1 MQASLGA
8 RDARDKHACA
18 STNLATVSQVS
29 SPSPLG
35 EKAAIARLSTIR
47 HIAGIISIV
56 AGVLIF
62 AALVTQITDQISVG
76 RFEPTEYFAFFTIQ
90 TAMIN
95 IVVLLAGGVMALHL
109 ERDTRL
115 YTAIRASIFSYA
127 IVTGVVYNL
136 LLRDVPNDDGY
147 VGPVWP
153 NESLH
158 VWIPIYIALDWLLT
172 PGRVRIAWST
182 LWLAVSY
189 PLIWVGVTMVR
200 GALTGWYPYPF
211 LEPDGP
217 NGIVGVVAYVVGI
230 AAFIV
235 VLAAL
240 AVVINRVHT
249 RGVRGVGHGRRNT
262 GEIPVVRSDFR

>member
-1 MQASLGA
+1 MTA
-8 RDARDKHACA
+8 
-18 STNLATVSQVS
+18 
-29 SPSPLG
+29 PSPLG
-35 EKAAIARLSTIR
+35 EKAAAARLSTLR
-47 HIAGIISIV
+47 HIAGIISII
-56 AGVLIF
+56 AGLIVL
-62 AALVTQITDQISVG
+62 AALITQITDQISVG
-76 RFEPTEYFAFFTIQ
+76 RFKPTQYFSYFTIQ

-95 IVVLLAGGVMALHL
+95 IVVLIVGGFMALRN

-115 YTAIRASIFSYA
+115 YTAIRASVFSYA
-127 IVTGVVYNL
+127 LVTAVVYNL
-136 LLRDVPNDDGY
+136 LLRDIPNDDGY

-200 GALTGWYPYPF
+200 GSITGWYPYPF

-217 NGIVGVVAYVVGI
+217 NGVTGVVIYVVAI
-230 AAFIV
+230 AAFII
-235 VLAAL
+235 VLAAI
-240 AVVINRVHT
+240 AVLINRVHT
-249 RGVRGVGHGRRNT
+249 RGVRGVGHGRRRT
-262 GEIPVVRSDFR
+262 GPIPVVRADLR

>member
-1 MQASLGA
+1 MSLP
-8 RDARDKHACA
+8 
-18 STNLATVSQVS
+18 S
-29 SPSPLG
+29 SLG
-35 EKAAIARLSTIR
+35 EKAASARLSTLR
-47 HIAGIISIV
+47 HIAGIVSIV
-56 AGVLIF
+56 AGFVVF
-62 AALVTQITDQISVG
+62 FALVTQITDQISVG
-76 RFEPTEYFAFFTIQ
+76 RFEPTQYFAFFTIQ

-95 IVVLLAGGVMALHL
+95 IVVMIAGGIMAFRL

-127 IVTGVVYNL
+127 LVTALVYNV

-189 PLIWVGVTMVR
+189 PLIWVGVTLLR
-200 GALTGWYPYPF
+200 GSVTGWYPYPF

-217 NGIVGVVAYVVGI
+217 HGVAGVVVYVVGI
-230 AAFIV
+230 ALFIIG
-235 VLAAL
+235 LAAF

-262 GEIPVVRSDFR
+262 GPIAVVRADLR

>member
-1 MQASLGA
+1 MSA
-8 RDARDKHACA
+8 
-18 STNLATVSQVS
+18 
-29 SPSPLG
+29 PSPLG
-35 EKAAIARLSTIR
+35 EKAAAARLSTLR
-47 HIAGIISIV
+47 HIAGTISIV
-56 AGVLIF
+56 AGLLVL
-62 AALVTQITDQISVG
+62 AALITQITDQIAVG
-76 RFEPTEYFAFFTIQ
+76 RFQPTEYFAYFTIQ

-95 IVVLLAGGVMALHL
+95 IVVLLAGGVLALR
-109 ERDTRL
+109 EQRDTQL

-127 IVTGVVYNL
+127 LVTAVVYNL
-136 LLRDVPNDDGY
+136 LLRDIPNDDGY

-189 PLIWVGVTMVR
+189 PLIWVGATMLR
-200 GALTGWYPYPF
+200 GAATGWYPYPF
-211 LEPDGP
+211 LEPEGP
-217 NGIVGVVAYVVGI
+217 IGVLGVVTYVVAI
-230 AAFIV
+230 ALFII

-249 RGVRGVGHGRRNT
+249 RGVRGVGHGRRKT
-262 GEIPVVRSDFR
+262 GPIPVVPADLR

>member
-1 MQASLGA
+1 VTA
-8 RDARDKHACA
+8 
-18 STNLATVSQVS
+18 
-29 SPSPLG
+29 PSPLG
-35 EKAAIARLSTIR
+35 EKAAAARLSTLR

-56 AGVLIF
+56 AGLIIL
-62 AALVTQITDQISVG
+62 AALITQITDQISVG

-95 IVVLLAGGVMALHL
+95 IVVLIAGGIMALRL
-109 ERDTRL
+109 DRDTRL
-115 YTAIRASIFSYA
+115 YTAIRASVFSYA

-172 PGRVRIAWST
+172 PGRVRIGWKT

-189 PLIWVGVTMVR
+189 PLIWVGVTMLR
-200 GALTGWYPYPF
+200 GEFTGWYPYPF

-217 NGIVGVVAYVVGI
+217 NGVMGVVTYVVGI
-230 AAFIV
+230 AAFII

-262 GEIPVVRSDFR
+262 GEIPVVRADLR

>member
-1 MQASLGA
+1 M
-8 RDARDKHACA
+8 
-18 STNLATVSQVS
+18 TVS
-29 SPSPLG
+29 SPLG
-35 EKAAIARLSTIR
+35 EKAASARLSTLR

-56 AGVLIF
+56 AGLVVL
-62 AALVTQITDQISVG
+62 AALITQISDELAAN
-76 RFEPTEYFAFFTIQ
+76 RFTPTEYFAYFTIQ

-95 IVVLLAGGVMALHL
+95 IVVMIAGGIMALGL

-136 LLRDVPNDDGY
+136 LLRDIPNDDGY
-147 VGPVWP
+147 MAPVWP
-153 NESLH
+153 NEALH

-172 PGRVRIAWST
+172 PGRVRIAWTT

-189 PLIWVGVTMVR
+189 PLIWVGVTLLR
-200 GALTGWYPYPF
+200 GGMTGWYPYPF

-217 NGIVGVVAYVVGI
+217 SGVMGVVTYVVGI
-230 AAFIV
+230 AGFIV

-240 AVVINRVHT
+240 AVVINRVQT
-249 RGVRGVGHGRRNT
+249 RGVRGVSQGRRNT
-262 GEIPVVRSDFR
+262 EPIPVVRADLR

>member
-1 MQASLGA
+1 MLCKIHASE
-8 RDARDKHACA
+8 C
-18 STNLATVSQVS
+18 TFLANVNRVTET
-29 SPSPLG
+29 SPLG
-35 EKAAIARLSTIR
+35 EKAATARLATLR

-56 AGVLIF
+56 AGLIVL
-62 AALVTQITDQISVG
+62 AALITQITDQISVG
-76 RFEPTEYFAFFTIQ
+76 RFKPEQYFAYFTIQ

-95 IVVLLAGGVMALHL
+95 IVVLITGGIMALRL

-115 YTAIRASIFSYA
+115 YTAIRASVFSYA
-127 IVTGVVYNL
+127 LVTAVVYNV
-136 LLRDVPNDDGY
+136 LLRDIPNADGY

-172 PGRVRIAWST
+172 PGRVRIAWSA

-189 PLIWVGVTMVR
+189 PLIWVGITMLR
-200 GALTGWYPYPF
+200 GANTGWYPYPF

-217 NGIVGVVAYVVGI
+217 NGIVGVVTYVVGI

-235 VLAAL
+235 VLAAVAIL
-240 AVVINRVHT
+240 INRVQT
-249 RGVRGVGHGRRNT
+249 RGVRGVSHGRRKT
-262 GEIPVVRSDFR
+262 GPIPVVRADLR

>member
-1 MQASLGA
+1 MLRKNIASHPLIL
-8 RDARDKHACA
+8 A
-18 STNLATVSQVS
+18 SVRRVIVT
-29 SPSPLG
+29 SPLG
-35 EKAAIARLSTIR
+35 EKADSARLSTLR
-47 HIAGIISIV
+47 HIAGIISIA
-56 AGVLIF
+56 AGLLVLAGLI
-62 AALVTQITDQISVG
+62 TQITDQISVG

-95 IVVLLAGGVMALHL
+95 IVVMIAGGIMALTA

-127 IVTGVVYNL
+127 IVTAVVYNV
-136 LLRDVPNDDGY
+136 LLRDIPNDDGY

-158 VWIPIYIALDWLLT
+158 VWIPIYLALDWLLT
-172 PGRVRIAWST
+172 PGRVRIAWTT

-189 PLIWVGVTMVR
+189 PLAWVGVTLLR
-200 GALTGWYPYPF
+200 GAATGWYPYPF

-217 NGIVGVVAYVVGI
+217 NGVMGVVIYVI
-230 AAFIV
+230 AIAGFIV

-249 RGVRGVGHGRRNT
+249 RGVRGVGQGRRQT
-262 GEIPVVRSDFR
+262 GPIAVVPADLR

>member
-1 MQASLGA
+1 MS
-8 RDARDKHACA
+8 
-18 STNLATVSQVS
+18 
-29 SPSPLG
+29 SPLG
-35 EKAAIARLSTIR
+35 EKAAAARLSTIR

-56 AGVLIF
+56 AGLIVLG
-62 AALVTQITDQISVG
+62 ALITQITDQLSVG
-76 RFEPTEYFAFFTIQ
+76 RFEPTEYFAYFTIQ

-95 IVVLLAGGVMALHL
+95 IVVMIAGGIMAFAT

-136 LLRDVPNDDGY
+136 LLRDIPNDDGY

-182 LWLAVSY
+182 VWLAVSY
-189 PLIWVGVTMVR
+189 PLIWVGVTMLR
-200 GALTGWYPYPF
+200 GSATGWYPYPF

-217 NGIVGVVAYVVGI
+217 NGVMGVVTYVVAI
-230 AAFIV
+230 AAFII

-249 RGVRGVGHGRRNT
+249 RGVRGVSHGRRKT
-262 GEIPVVRSDFR
+262 GPIPVVRADLR

>member
-1 MQASLGA
+1 MLAK
-8 RDARDKHACA
+8 KHACA
-18 STNLATVSQVS
+18 STIVATVDQVS
-29 SPSPLG
+29 APSPLG
-35 EKAAIARLSTIR
+35 EKAAAARLSTLR

-56 AGVLIF
+56 AAVIVLF
-62 AALVTQITDQISVG
+62 ALITQITDQISVG
-76 RFEPTEYFAFFTIQ
+76 RFEPTEYFSFFTIQ

-95 IVVLLAGGVMALHL
+95 IVVLFAGGIMAFRLD
-109 ERDTRL
+109 RDTQL
-115 YTAIRASIFSYA
+115 YSAIRASVFSYA

-153 NESLH
+153 NEALH
-158 VWIPIYIALDWLLT
+158 VWIPIYIALDWLLS
-172 PGRVRIAWST
+172 PGRVRIGWSA

-200 GALTGWYPYPF
+200 GELTGWYPYPF

-217 NGIVGVVAYVVGI
+217 NGILGVVTYVVGI
-230 AAFIV
+230 AALII

-240 AVVINRVHT
+240 AVTINRVHT

-262 GEIPVVRSDFR
+262 GEIPVVRSDLR

>member
-1 MQASLGA
+1 MLRKNHASECNFL
-8 RDARDKHACA
+8 A
-18 STNLATVSQVS
+18 SVKQVTVT
-29 SPSPLG
+29 SPLG
-35 EKAAIARLSTIR
+35 EKAASARLSTLR

-56 AGVLIF
+56 AGLIVL
-62 AALVTQITDQISVG
+62 AALITQITDQISVG
-76 RFEPTEYFAFFTIQ
+76 RFEPTEYFAYFTIQ

-95 IVVLLAGGVMALHL
+95 IVVMIAGGIMALRM

-136 LLRDVPNDDGY
+136 LLRDIPNDDGY

-200 GALTGWYPYPF
+200 GELTGWYPYPF

-217 NGIVGVVAYVVGI
+217 NGVLGVVTYVVAI
-230 AAFIV
+230 AAFII

-240 AVVINRVHT
+240 AIVINRVHT
-249 RGVRGVGHGRRNT
+249 RGVRGVSHGRRNT
-262 GEIPVVRSDFR
+262 GQIPVVRRDLL

>member
-1 MQASLGA
+1 MTA
-8 RDARDKHACA
+8 
-18 STNLATVSQVS
+18 
-29 SPSPLG
+29 PSPLG
-35 EKAAIARLSTIR
+35 EKAAAARLSTLR

-56 AGVLIF
+56 VGLIILV
-62 AALVTQITDQISVG
+62 ALITQITDQISVG
-76 RFEPTEYFAFFTIQ
+76 RFQPTEYFAFFTIQ

-95 IVVLLAGGVMALHL
+95 IVVLITGGIMALRL
-109 ERDTRL
+109 DRDTRL
-115 YTAIRASIFSYA
+115 YTAIRASVFSYA

-136 LLRDVPNDDGY
+136 LLRDVPNSDGY
-147 VGPVWP
+147 TGPTWA
-153 NESLH
+153 NEALH

-182 LWLAVSY
+182 VWLAVSF
-189 PLIWVGVTMVR
+189 PLIWVGVSMTR
-200 GALTGWYPYPF
+200 GAVTGWYPYPF

-217 NGIVGVVAYVVGI
+217 NGVMGVVTYVVGI
-230 AAFIV
+230 ATFII

-262 GEIPVVRSDFR
+262 GEIPVVRADLR

>member
-1 MQASLGA
+1 M
-8 RDARDKHACA
+8 
-18 STNLATVSQVS
+18 T
-29 SPSPLG
+29 SPLG
-35 EKAAIARLSTIR
+35 EKAATARLSTLR

-56 AGVLIF
+56 AGLIILV
-62 AALVTQITDQISVG
+62 ALITQITDQISVG

-95 IVVLLAGGVMALHL
+95 IVVLVAGGIAALRL
-109 ERDTRL
+109 ERDTQL
-115 YTAIRASIFSYA
+115 YTAIRASVFAYA

-182 LWLAVSY
+182 LWLAVSF
-189 PLIWVGVTMVR
+189 PLIWVGVTMTR

-217 NGIVGVVAYVVGI
+217 NGIVGVITYVVGI

-235 VLAAL
+235 ILTAVAVL
-240 AVVINRVHT
+240 INRIHT

-262 GEIPVVRSDFR
+262 GEIPVVRSDLR